1 MSTLTFN
8 GTVVDYGTSTTDL
21 VVDASNSPF
30 TIASTGNAYYRNVT
44 VNYGYILYIPRTSNF
59 RVNTK
64 LINNGTI
71 SSAAGTGANTGTT
84 GNSPT
89 YGGAGGGGGGGY
101 SAGGTASNYS
111 GGGAYA
117 GSGGSANESYLT
129 GTITDYT
136 STIPAATGTGSA
148 GAQGQSGSGPGFFGP
163 SGPWSGGAG
172 GAGGG
177 AVKIIAKIF
186 ENNGVVDVRGGNG
199 GTGANSQNARGNGA
213 GGGGGGGGGS
223 IWFIGD
229 QLVGYGNFYATG
241 GAGGGGGSQDGNWDG
256 NSGLPGGAG
265 GSGAIRL
272 DIGTKSSYIGFF
284 DPINPTYFIFNSIPY
299 VADPAS
305 PSVTSTTV
313 YTFGTDA
320 ASSTAL
326 IRKMFQS
333 SVNLTVQTA
342 TTLSLTGGL
351 NGTSVYYYQT
361 LRVTSSSTLTLAS
374 GIIIYCKYFI
384 IDTGSTVNVSG
395 GYTISS
401 GATGGTGGEISYGG
415 GGGGGGYGTA
425 GSGGNSFGTPG
436 YGVGGSTYNYLSS
449 SSADMLKNDY
459 STGGPYA
466 GSYGA
471 AGGGAGAFGQST
483 SAGGGGAG
491 GGFVKIFAWESTING
506 VLSVRGGNGGSG
518 TTSMW
523 GSYMDNEVSAGSG
536 GGGSGG
542 AIEIVSGSITAS
554 TDGKIDIRG
563 GAGGVTSPM
572 VTSEWTRGGNGG
584 SGGAG
589 GWGRAYIWSANNNLS
604 LTNNFYSAS
613 SSQAVINTSLV
624 TSAVDSSAPTG
635 TASVYEKILRGGT
648 VVTLSDTSTF
658 ALRYLEA
665 IRFKMVFSEFPVLES
680 TYADIYVNNVS
691 YTSFSSGSLTPA
703 GSDRWSTG
711 PFTVLYSDANS
722 AYYADKFGAL
732 EIKFFSTDSWGN
744 AGFTNSIKGNVI
756 PFMPPISF

>member
-21 VVDASNSPF
+21 VINSSNSPF

-64 LINNGTI
+64 LINDGTI
-71 SSAAGTGANTGTT
+71 SSAVGTGANTGTT
-84 GNSPT
+84 GFSPT

-101 SAGGTASNYS
+101 SAGGTASNYA
-111 GGGAYA
+111 GEGAYA

-136 STIPAATGTGSA
+136 SLIPATNGTGSA
-148 GAQGQSGSGPGFFGP
+148 GAYGQTGWGPGFHGP
-163 SGPWSGGAG
+163 SGPWSGGVG

-186 ENNGVVDVRGGNG
+186 ENNGLVDVRGENG
-199 GTGANSQNARGNGA
+199 GKGDNSQNARGNGA

-229 QLVGYGNFYATG
+229 QLIGYGNFYATG
-241 GAGGGGGSQDGNWDG
+241 GTAGGAGHQAVNNHDG

-265 GSGAIRL
+265 GSGSIRL

-284 DPINPTYFIFNSIPY
+284 DPINTTYFIFNSITY

-305 PSVTSTTV
+305 ASGTSTTV

-320 ASSTAL
+320 ATSTAL
-326 IRKMFQS
+326 IQKMFQS

-342 TTLSLTGGL
+342 STLSLTGGL
-351 NGTSVYYYQT
+351 SGTSVYYYET
-361 LRVTSSSTLTLAS
+361 LRVTSSSTLTLAN

-401 GATGGTGGEISYGG
+401 GATGGSGDSGSQY

-425 GSGGNSFGTPG
+425 GSGGNS
-436 YGVGGSTYNYLSS
+436 YGSSVYGLGGSAYNNLSS
-449 SSADMLKNDY
+449 SSADMLKASY

-466 GSYGA
+466 GSYGGN
-471 AGGGAGAFGQST
+471 GGPAGAFSQSV

-506 VLSVRGGNGGSG
+506 VLSVRGGGGGSG
-518 TTSMW
+518 STSMW

-554 TDGKIDIRG
+554 TNGKIDIRG
-563 GAGGVTSPM
+563 GAGGVAS
-572 VTSEWTRGGNGG
+572 GNGG
-584 SGGAG
+584 GGGAG
-589 GWGRAYIWSANNNLS
+589 GWGRAYIWSASNNLS

-613 SSQAVINTSLV
+613 SSQAVLNTSLV

-635 TASVYEKILRGGT
+635 TASVYAKILRGGT
-648 VVTLSDTSTF
+648 VITPSDTSTF

-665 IRFKMVFSEFPVLES
+665 IRFKMVFNEFPVIAS
-680 TYADIYVNNVS
+680 TFADIYVNNVA
-691 YTSFSSGSLTPA
+691 YTSNSSGSLTPA

-711 PFTVLYSDANS
+711 PFTVLYSDASS

-732 EIKFFSTDSWGN
+732 EIKFFCTDSWGN
-744 AGFTNSIKGNVI
+744 AGFTTSIKGIVI
-756 PFMPPISF
+756 PFMAPISF